1 MSRPKKET
9 PFKAPNGA
17 KRRRKPLWPE
27 PIVREQISVATS
39 LPSGPTP
46 VGGLVR
52 DRLKDLGLAPSKSRG
67 QNFLKDEIQ
76 INRIVEAI
84 LASAGP
90 EARLLEIGPG
100 LGALTRPLLAKG
112 TEVLAVELDR
122 GLAENL
128 AIEAPVYAGRLT
140 VLHRDILSLT
150 EADLPADRPLYL
162 CGNLPYNISSPV
174 LFWFLA
180 HRRFFAGATF
190 MLQKEMARRLTAG
203 PGSKDYGRLT
213 VALGLWTTVTEVLTV
228 PPSAFHPR
236 PKVDSAVVR
245 LTPVRPEDEP
255 PLSPEALGRLTA
267 AAFAARRKTL
277 GNNLIRVYGRDRAL
291 AALSQLGLEPGL
303 RAEVLPPSTLAALAE
318 ILETTPLNKSL

>member
-1 MSRPKKET
+1 MSRLKKER
-9 PFKAPNGA
+9 PGNQLG
-17 KRRRKPLWPE
+17 
-27 PIVREQISVATS
+27 PI
-39 LPSGPTP
+39 P
-46 VGGLVR
+46 VGGLIR
-52 DRLKDLGLAPSKSRG
+52 DRLKDLGLAPAKSRG

-76 INRIVEAI
+76 ITRITEAI
-84 LASAGP
+84 GASAGP

-100 LGALTRPLLAKG
+100 LGALTKPLLSKG
-112 TEVLAVELDR
+112 AEVLAVELDR

-128 AIEAPVYAGRLT
+128 AGEAPDYSGRLT

-180 HRRFFAGATF
+180 HRRFFTGAMF

-213 VALGLWTTVTEVLTV
+213 VALSLWFTVVEVLTV

-236 PKVDSAVVR
+236 PRVDSTVVK
-245 LTPVRPEDEP
+245 LTPV
-255 PLSPEALGRLTA
+255 SPEKEPQVSPAALGRLTA

-277 GNNLIRVYGRDRAL
+277 ANNLARVYGRDQAL
-291 AALSQLGLEPGL
+291 WALNELGLDPGL
-303 RAEVLPPSTLAALAE
+303 RAEALPPFTLANLTSL
-318 ILETTPLNKSL
+318 LEAKK